1 VTATAAA
8 ASRAAALDAL
18 VGRLVGAR
26 IGGTFNQYAHGGD
39 ADRDPRTAPGVR
51 AANLRIHLRERAS
64 APVLL
69 VAEAAGWRGA
79 RYSGLAL
86 FSERMIDE
94 AATPYRRTSTQP
106 GGFAEASATV
116 IQGVLARGGW
126 TDAVLIWNV
135 VMTHPRGAQPHSNR
149 PPRRT
154 EVEAGRRLLDEL
166 LNIVAPRH
174 VLAVGRTAQAALP
187 AWLDAPAIRHPAQ
200 SGATLCRRQLTGA
213 LEERLG

>member
-1 VTATAAA
+1 MTATVAATG
-8 ASRAAALDAL
+8 RTAALDAL
-18 VGRLVGAR
+18 VDRLITAR
-26 IGGTFNQYAHGGD
+26 IGDTFNQYAHGGD
-39 ADRDPRTAPGVR
+39 ADRDPRTAPAVR
-51 AANLRIHLRERAS
+51 AANLRAYLRERAS

-94 AATPYRRTSTQP
+94 TATPYRRTSTRP

-116 IQGVLARGGW
+116 IQGVLAQGGW
-126 TDAVLIWNV
+126 TDVVLIWNV

-149 PPRRT
+149 PPRRA

-166 LNIVAPRH
+166 LGIVQPRH

-187 AWLDAPAIRHPAQ
+187 AGLDAPAIRHPAQ

-213 LEERLG
+213 LEQRLG

>member
-1 VTATAAA
+1 VTATAAGTA
-8 ASRAAALDAL
+8 RAAALEAVVHRL
-18 VGRLVGAR
+18 ISTPVGD
-26 IGGTFNQYAHGGD
+26 TFNQYAQGGD

-51 AANLRIHLRERAS
+51 AANLRTYLRRRAS

-79 RYSGLAL
+79 RYSGLPL

-94 AATPYRRTSTQP
+94 AATPYQRTSTQP
-106 GGFAEASATV
+106 RGFAEGSATV
-116 IQGVLARGGW
+116 VQGVLVQGGW

-149 PPRRT
+149 PPRRG
-154 EVEAGRRLLDEL
+154 EVEAGRRLLEEL
-166 LNIVAPRH
+166 LTILAPRH

-187 AWLDAPAIRHPAQ
+187 AGLDAPAIRHPAQ
-200 SGATLCRRQLTGA
+200 SGATLCRRQLAAA
-213 LEERLG
+213 LEQRLG

>member
-1 VTATAAA
+1 MAATGRTAA
-8 ASRAAALDAL
+8 LGTL
-18 VGRLVGAR
+18 VDQLITER
-26 IGGTFNQYAHGGD
+26 IGDTFNQYAHGGD

-51 AANLRIHLRERAS
+51 AANLRAYLRERAS

-94 AATPYRRTSTQP
+94 TATPYRRTSTRP

-116 IQGVLARGGW
+116 IQGVLGQGGW

-149 PPRRT
+149 PPRRG

-166 LNIVAPRH
+166 LSIVAPRH

-187 AWLDAPAIRHPAQ
+187 AGLDAPAIRHPAQ

-213 LEERLG
+213 LEQRLG